1 MQLTNI
7 QICTETEQK
16 IREFIPYI
24 HSEED
29 MAFVIDWF
37 LIMGL
42 GLVRCS
48 LEKHPHLSIGDLMNM
63 TMRESSNF
71 NH

>member
-7 QICTETEQK
+7 QICTETEKK

-24 HSEED
+24 HTEED

-37 LIMGL
+37 LIMGI
-42 GLVRCS
+42 GMVRCS
-48 LEKHPHLSIGDLMNM
+48 LEKHPNMTVGDLMSM
-63 TMRESSNF
+63 TMRDTSEYN
-71 NH
+71 